1 MWPRASRSCE
11 VLAALLT
18 SLVAGVA
25 AGVSS
30 SSVADPL
37 IVTRETPGYL
47 PTVCSI
53 RGIGATLSRFFDAFN
68 RGKKTLISRY
78 VASASSF
85 KWYSVSEGTEPR
97 RTFVAGS
104 RSQFVRYALQRHRR
118 HERLRL
124 VLVDAASASRA
135 GAAAIHF
142 VIQRTATDLA
152 QGLGGSLRI
161 AEGKAELTCR
171 TQLIYVWSMG
181 MEMAPGLEVP
191 PHVGWTCP
199 QPDGWSAQSRVAIG
213 CTRI

>member
-1 MWPRASRSCE
+1 
-11 VLAALLT
+11 
-18 SLVAGVA
+18 
-25 AGVSS
+25 VSS

-53 RGIGATLSRFFDAFN
+53 QGIGTTLSRFFDAFN
-68 RGKKTLISRY
+68 RGKKTLIARY
-78 VASASSF
+78 VASGSSF
-85 KWYSVSEGTEPR
+85 KWYSVSEGTQPR
-97 RTFVAGS
+97 RNFVAGS
-104 RSQFVRYALQRHRR
+104 RSQFLRYALQRHRR

-152 QGLGGSLRI
+152 PGLGGSLRI

-181 MEMAPGLEVP
+181 MEMAPGLDVP
-191 PHVGWTCP
+191 PHVGWSCP
-199 QPDGWSAQSRVAIG
+199 QPDGWSAQSRTAIG

>member
-1 MWPRASRSCE
+1 MRRARARIL
-11 VLAALLT
+11 VALPT

-47 PTVCSI
+47 PSACSI
-53 RGIGATLSRFFDAFN
+53 RGIGTTVSRFFDAFN

-78 VASASSF
+78 VASAPSF
-85 KWYSVSEGTEPR
+85 KWYSVSENTEPR
-97 RTFVAGS
+97 RNFVAGS
-104 RSQFVRYALQRHRR
+104 RSQFLRYALRRHRR

-124 VLVDAASASRA
+124 VLVDAASASRT

-152 QGLGGSLRI
+152 PGLGGNLRI

-181 MEMAPGLEVP
+181 MEMAPGLDLP
-191 PHVGWTCP
+191 QHVGWSCP